1 MEEKILTQLPV
12 MAAWDSDS
20 GDQPVDTQGSS
31 VVDKAFH
38 NSLLGSKSSTG
49 HDDTPPLQHFRFV
62 R

>member
-1 MEEKILTQLPV
+1 MLTLLLV
-12 MAAWDSDS
+12 MTAWGSDS

-31 VVDKAFH
+31 VVDRAFH

-49 HDDTPPLQHFRFV
+49 HDETPQLQHFRFV